1 MSRRRWVQRRW
12 AVRIAAVLAVPAAVA
27 LTVLAVDV
35 LRVPG
40 ELAADDVR
48 FQAGPRVR
56 RSLWDDLGFLPGNPG
71 ARLLGVDDDVAHRK
85 TVALFAQVQPGK
97 VAVTSPELE
106 ALRGQAQLEVT
117 LQARVE
123 REPRRHAQ
131 QLNNLGILTIGRF
144 STDGQEATQILAR
157 AAGAFQNAIDVD
169 PGNLDALRN
178 LEILLRRPEAAHLPP
193 NNPSQGGAQGRV
205 SGQGRVGSGY

>member
-1 MSRRRWVQRRW
+1 MSRRKIW

-27 LTVLAVDV
+27 LIVLAVEV

-40 ELAADDVR
+40 DLAADDVR

-56 RSLWDDLGFLPGNPG
+56 RALWDDLGFLPGDPG
-71 ARLLGVDDDVAHRK
+71 VRLLGADDDVAHRK
-85 TVALFAQVQPGK
+85 TLALFAQVQPGK

-106 ALRGQAQLEVT
+106 ALRGRAQLEVT

-123 REPRRHAQ
+123 REPHRQSQ
-131 QLNNLGILTIGRF
+131 QLNNLGVLTMGRY
-144 STDGQEATQILAR
+144 STDSQEATQILVR
-157 AAGAFQNAIDVD
+157 GVGAFQNAIEVD

-178 LEILLRRPEAAHLPP
+178 LEILLRRPEAATLPP
-193 NNPSQGGAQGRV
+193 NDPSQGGAQGRV

>member
-1 MSRRRWVQRRW
+1 VSRRTWLI
-12 AVRIAAVLAVPAAVA
+12 RIAAVLAVPVAVA
-27 LTVLAVDV
+27 LVVLAVDV

-40 ELAADDVR
+40 EIAADDVR

-56 RSLWDDLGFLPGNPG
+56 RSLWDDLGFLPGRPG
-71 ARLLGVDDDVAHRK
+71 ARLLGTDDDVRHRK
-85 TVALFAQVQPGK
+85 TLALFAQVQPGK

-123 REPRRHAQ
+123 REPHRLSQ
-131 QLNNLGILTIGRF
+131 QLNNLGVLTMGRY
-144 STDGQEATQILAR
+144 STDSQEAIQILSR
-157 AAGAFQNAIDVD
+157 GVGAFQNAIEVD
-169 PGNLDALRN
+169 PDNADALRN
-178 LEILLRRPEAAHLPP
+178 LEILLRRPEAATLPP
-193 NNPSQGGAQGRV
+193 NDPSQGGAQGRV

>member
-1 MSRRRWVQRRW
+1 MSRRTWLI
-12 AVRIAAVLAVPAAVA
+12 RIAAVLAVPVAVA
-27 LTVLAVDV
+27 LVVLAVDV

-40 ELAADDVR
+40 EIAADDVR

-56 RSLWDDLGFLPGNPG
+56 RSLWDDLGFLPGRPG
-71 ARLLGVDDDVAHRK
+71 ARLLGTDDDVRHRK
-85 TVALFAQVQPGK
+85 TLALFAQVQPGK

-123 REPRRHAQ
+123 REPHRLSQ
-131 QLNNLGILTIGRF
+131 QLNNLGVLTMGRY
-144 STDGQEATQILAR
+144 STDSQEAIQILSR
-157 AAGAFQNAIDVD
+157 GVGAFQNAIEVD
-169 PGNLDALRN
+169 PDNTDALRN
-178 LEILLRRPEAAHLPP
+178 LEILLRRPEAATLPP
-193 NNPSQGGAQGRV
+193 NDPSQGGAQGRV

>member
-1 MSRRRWVQRRW
+1 VSRRRVW
-12 AVRIAAVLAVPAAVA
+12 ATRIAAVLAVPLA
-27 LTVLAVDV
+27 LALVVLAVDV
-35 LRVPG
+35 VRVPQ

-48 FQAGPRVR
+48 FQGGPRVR
-56 RSLWDDLGFLPGNPG
+56 RSLWNDLGFLPGQPG
-71 ARLLGVDDDVAHRK
+71 VRLLGLRDDVAHRGA
-85 TVALFAQVQPGK
+85 VAIFAQVQPGK
-97 VAVTSPELE
+97 VAITTPELE

-123 REPRRHAQ
+123 REAHRQAE
-131 QLNNLGILTIGRF
+131 QLNNLGILTIGRY

-157 AAGAFQNAIDVD
+157 AVGSFQNAIEAD

-193 NNPSQGGAQGRV
+193 NDPSQGGAQGRV

>member
-1 MSRRRWVQRRW
+1 VSRRTWLI
-12 AVRIAAVLAVPAAVA
+12 RIAAVLAVPVAVA
-27 LTVLAVDV
+27 LMVLAVDV

-40 ELAADDVR
+40 EIAADDVR

-56 RSLWDDLGFLPGNPG
+56 RSLWDDLGFLPGRPG
-71 ARLLGVDDDVAHRK
+71 ARLLGTDDDVRHRK
-85 TVALFAQVQPGK
+85 TLALFAQVQPGK

-123 REPRRHAQ
+123 REPHRLSQ
-131 QLNNLGILTIGRF
+131 QLNNLGVLTMGRY
-144 STDGQEATQILAR
+144 STDSQEAIQILSR
-157 AAGAFQNAIDVD
+157 GVGAFQNAIEVD
-169 PGNLDALRN
+169 PDNADALRN
-178 LEILLRRPEAAHLPP
+178 LEILLRRPEAATLPP
-193 NNPSQGGAQGRV
+193 NDPSQGGAQGRV

>member
-1 MSRRRWVQRRW
+1 VSRGTWLI
-12 AVRIAAVLAVPAAVA
+12 RIAAVLAVPVA
-27 LTVLAVDV
+27 IALVVLAVDV

-40 ELAADDVR
+40 EIAADDIR

-56 RSLWDDLGFLPGNPG
+56 RSLWDDLGFLPGRPG
-71 ARLLGVDDDVAHRK
+71 ARLLGTDDDVRHRK
-85 TVALFAQVQPGK
+85 TLALFAQVQPGK

-123 REPRRHAQ
+123 REPHRLSQ
-131 QLNNLGILTIGRF
+131 QLNNLGVLTMGRY
-144 STDGQEATQILAR
+144 STDSQEAIQILSR
-157 AAGAFQNAIDVD
+157 GVGAFQNAIEVD
-169 PGNLDALRN
+169 PDNADALRN
-178 LEILLRRPEAAHLPP
+178 LEILLRRPEAATLPP
-193 NNPSQGGAQGRV
+193 NDPSQGGAQGRV

>member
-1 MSRRRWVQRRW
+1 MSRRRKW
-12 AVRIAAVLAVPAAVA
+12 ATRIAAVLAVPLA
-27 LTVLAVDV
+27 LALVVLAVDV
-35 LRVPG
+35 VRVPR

-48 FQAGPRVR
+48 FQGGPRVR
-56 RSLWDDLGFLPGNPG
+56 RSLWNDLGFLPGQPG
-71 ARLLGVDDDVAHRK
+71 VRLLGLRDDVAHRRA
-85 TVALFAQVQPGK
+85 VAIFAQVQPGK
-97 VAVTSPELE
+97 VAITTPELE

-123 REPRRHAQ
+123 REAHRQAE
-131 QLNNLGILTIGRF
+131 QLNNLGILTIGRY

-157 AAGAFQNAIDVD
+157 AVGSFQNAIEVD

-193 NNPSQGGAQGRV
+193 NDPSQGGAQGRV

>member
-1 MSRRRWVQRRW
+1 MSRRTWLI
-12 AVRIAAVLAVPAAVA
+12 RIAAVLAVPVAVA
-27 LTVLAVDV
+27 LVVLAVDV

-40 ELAADDVR
+40 EIAADDVR

-56 RSLWDDLGFLPGNPG
+56 RSLWDDLGFLPGRPG
-71 ARLLGVDDDVAHRK
+71 ARLLGTDDDVRHRK
-85 TVALFAQVQPGK
+85 TLALFAQVQPGK

-123 REPRRHAQ
+123 REPHRLSQ
-131 QLNNLGILTIGRF
+131 QLNNLGVLTMGRY
-144 STDGQEATQILAR
+144 STDSQEAIQILSR
-157 AAGAFQNAIDVD
+157 GVGAFQNAIEVD
-169 PGNLDALRN
+169 PDNADALRN
-178 LEILLRRPEAAHLPP
+178 LEILLRRPEAATLPP
-193 NNPSQGGAQGRV
+193 NDPSQGGAQGRV

>member
-1 MSRRRWVQRRW
+1 VSRRTWLTW
-12 AVRIAAVLAVPAAVA
+12 LAAALAVPAAIL
-27 LTVLAVDV
+27 LTVLAVEV

-48 FQAGPRVR
+48 FQGGPRVR
-56 RSLWDDLGFLPGNPG
+56 RALWNDLGFLPGDPG
-71 ARLLGVDDDVAHRK
+71 VRLLGVEDDLAHRRRL
-85 TVALFAQVQPGK
+85 ALFAQVQPGK

-106 ALRGQAQLEVT
+106 ALRGRAQLEVT

-123 REPRRHAQ
+123 ADPRRRAQ

-144 STDGQEATQILAR
+144 STDSQEATQILAR
-157 AAGAFQNAIDVD
+157 AVGAFQDAIETD

-193 NNPSQGGAQGRV
+193 NDPSQGGAQGRV

>member
-1 MSRRRWVQRRW
+1 MSRRTWLI
-12 AVRIAAVLAVPAAVA
+12 RIAAVLAVPVAVA
-27 LTVLAVDV
+27 LVVLAVDV

-40 ELAADDVR
+40 EIAADDVR

-56 RSLWDDLGFLPGNPG
+56 RSLWDDLGFLPGRPG
-71 ARLLGVDDDVAHRK
+71 ARLLGTDDDVRHRK
-85 TVALFAQVQPGK
+85 TLALFAQVQPGK

-123 REPRRHAQ
+123 REPHRLSQ
-131 QLNNLGILTIGRF
+131 QLNNLGVLTMGRY
-144 STDGQEATQILAR
+144 STDSQEATQILAR
-157 AAGAFQNAIDVD
+157 GVGAFQNAIEVD
-169 PGNLDALRN
+169 PNNLDALRN
-178 LEILLRRPEAAHLPP
+178 LEILLRRPEAATLPP

>member
-1 MSRRRWVQRRW
+1 MSRRRTW
-12 AVRIAAVLAVPAAVA
+12 AIRVAAVLAVPLA
-27 LTVLAVDV
+27 LALVVLAVDV
-35 LRVPG
+35 LRVPH

-48 FQAGPRVR
+48 FQGGPRVR
-56 RSLWDDLGFLPGNPG
+56 RALWDDLGFLPGEPG
-71 ARLLGVDDDVAHRK
+71 VRLLGVRDDVAHRQA
-85 TVALFAQVQPGK
+85 VAIFAQVQPGK
-97 VAVTSPELE
+97 VAITTPELE
-106 ALRGQAQLEVT
+106 ALRGEAQLDVT

-123 REPRRHAQ
+123 REARRQAQ
-131 QLNNLGILTIGRF
+131 QLNNLGILTIGRY

-157 AAGAFQNAIDVD
+157 AVGAFQNAVEVD

-193 NNPSQGGAQGRV
+193 NDPSQGGAQGRV

>member
-1 MSRRRWVQRRW
+1 MSRRAWV
-12 AVRIAAVLAVPAAVA
+12 VRIAAVLAVPAAI
-27 LTVLAVDV
+27 LLLVLAVEV
-35 LRVPG
+35 FRVPG

-48 FQAGPRVR
+48 FQGGPRVR
-56 RSLWDDLGFLPGNPG
+56 RVLWNDLGFLPGDPG
-71 ARLLGVDDDVAHRK
+71 VRLLGLEDDVAHRR
-85 TVALFAQVQPGK
+85 TTALFAQVQPGK

-106 ALRGQAQLEVT
+106 ALRGKAQLDVT
-117 LQARVE
+117 LQARIE
-123 REPRRHAQ
+123 RDPRRQAQ

-144 STDGQEATQILAR
+144 STDSQEASQILAR
-157 AAGAFQNAIDVD
+157 AVGSFQSAIELD

-193 NNPSQGGAQGRV
+193 NDPSQGGAQGRV

>member
-1 MSRRRWVQRRW
+1 MSRRTWLI
-12 AVRIAAVLAVPAAVA
+12 RIAAVLAVPVAVA
-27 LTVLAVDV
+27 LVVLAVDV

-40 ELAADDVR
+40 EIAADDVR

-56 RSLWDDLGFLPGNPG
+56 RSLWDDLGFLPGQPG
-71 ARLLGVDDDVAHRK
+71 ARLLGADDDVAHRK
-85 TVALFAQVQPGK
+85 TLALFAQVQPGK

-123 REPRRHAQ
+123 REPHRLSQ
-131 QLNNLGILTIGRF
+131 QLNNLGVLTMGRY
-144 STDGQEATQILAR
+144 STDSQEAIQILSR
-157 AAGAFQNAIDVD
+157 GVGAFQNAIEVD
-169 PGNLDALRN
+169 PDNTDALRN
-178 LEILLRRPEAAHLPP
+178 LEILLRRPEAATLPP
-193 NNPSQGGAQGRV
+193 NDPSQGGAQGRV

>member
-1 MSRRRWVQRRW
+1 VSRRKTW

-27 LTVLAVDV
+27 LIVLAVDV

-40 ELAADDVR
+40 DLAADDVR
-48 FQAGPRVR
+48 FQGGPRVR
-56 RSLWDDLGFLPGNPG
+56 RALWDDLGFLPGHPG
-71 ARLLGVDDDVAHRK
+71 VRLLGADDDVAHRK
-85 TVALFAQVQPGK
+85 TLALFAQVQPGK

-106 ALRGQAQLEVT
+106 ALRGRAQLEVT

-123 REPRRHAQ
+123 REPHRQSR
-131 QLNNLGILTIGRF
+131 QLNNLGVLTMGRY
-144 STDGQEATQILAR
+144 STDSQEATQILAR
-157 AAGAFQNAIDVD
+157 GVGAFQNAIEVD

-178 LEILLRRPEAAHLPP
+178 LEILLRRPEAATLPP
-193 NNPSQGGAQGRV
+193 NDPSQGGAQGRV

>member
-1 MSRRRWVQRRW
+1 MTRRTWLI
-12 AVRIAAVLAVPAAVA
+12 RIAAVLAVPVA
-27 LTVLAVDV
+27 FALVVLAVDV

-40 ELAADDVR
+40 EIAADDVR

-56 RSLWDDLGFLPGNPG
+56 RSLWNDLGFLPGQPG
-71 ARLLGVDDDVAHRK
+71 ARLLGADDDVAHRK
-85 TVALFAQVQPGK
+85 TLALFAQVQPGK

-123 REPRRHAQ
+123 REAHRQAE
-131 QLNNLGILTIGRF
+131 QLNNFGILTIGRY

-157 AAGAFQNAIDVD
+157 AVGSFQNAIEVD

-193 NNPSQGGAQGRV
+193 NDPSQGGAQGRV